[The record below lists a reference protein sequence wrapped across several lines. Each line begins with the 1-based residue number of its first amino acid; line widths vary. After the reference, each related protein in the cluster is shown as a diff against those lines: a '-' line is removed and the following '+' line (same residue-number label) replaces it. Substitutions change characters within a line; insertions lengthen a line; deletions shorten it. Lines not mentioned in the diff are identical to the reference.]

1 MLKSA
6 LIALA
11 ALVVVDAA
19 AQDGQYRH
27 QLIRGCNQLASEVF
41 NQDWTSGP
49 LA

>member
-1 MLKSA
+1 MLKA
-6 LIALA
+6 GLIALA

-19 AQDGQYRH
+19 AHEGQYRH
-27 QLIRGCNQLASEVF
+27 QLIRGCKQVASEVV